1 MGDYEY
7 YRSRNEIMVYCLE
20 RTRGGLVEL
29 PQALDE
35 ATTMKILSRIEGDEQ
50 KLVDPSPEGAETS
63 RTLLDVLGEK
73 IPEALNA
80 ANGGTAPRSPCE
92 ICKGKIEFMKRRLNG
107 GFTNFFV

>member
-1 MGDYEY
+1 MRLVSAGVDRLPVKNGHAVDLYGDL
-7 YRSRNEIMVYCLE
+7 IGIQIG
-20 RTRGGLVEL
+20 TRYGFQIKV
-29 PQALDE
+29 
-35 ATTMKILSRIEGDEQ
+35 
-50 KLVDPSPEGAETS
+50 LVDPSPEGAETS